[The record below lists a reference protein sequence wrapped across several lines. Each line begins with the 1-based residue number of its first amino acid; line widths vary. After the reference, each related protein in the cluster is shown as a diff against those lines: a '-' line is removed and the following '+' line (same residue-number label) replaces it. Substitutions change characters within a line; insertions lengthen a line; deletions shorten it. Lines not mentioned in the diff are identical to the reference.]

1 MSTEAF
7 AASSSLALSTW
18 PLYAA
23 TRDVLTALRAH
34 GAHGHT
40 PAVVA
45 FLLAKS
51 AAVDVLA
58 SDVHGR
64 ALRQEKGDDRRVV
77 VGCCL
82 VQATPVAAQM
92 APHGRCRRRGARRNE
107 AEMKFL
113 SFLDLYVLFIFIF
126 FKSKSATYGYYIE
139 LIC

>member
-1 MSTEAF
+1 MMSTG
-7 AASSSLALSTW
+7 
-18 PLYAA
+18 
-23 TRDVLTALRAH
+23 AH

-45 FLLAKS
+45 FLVAKG

-58 SDVHGR
+58 SDVHGP
-64 ALRQEKGDDRRVV
+64 ALRQEKGDDRR

-92 APHGRCRRRGARRNE
+92 APHGRCCRRGTGRNE

-113 SFLDLYVLFIFIF
+113 SV
-126 FKSKSATYGYYIE
+126 
-139 LIC
+139 